1 MEKLEQYSLLDDQGN
16 LVRVSSHGPS
26 IDDIEINSVKSKKVK
41 NEKKKLSIVRFEFH
55 EIEEERK
62 FGKRFIKK
70 INSKSLNFFGELKN
84 INFIFSERRYT
95 KNIHIEMNMETEAAL
110 NAMRKFK
117 KEFYMCAKILLPGEK
132 SSNKKIENLNNN
144 KLRKIYQ
151 FSISRIFGD
160 KARVKIVVAQ

>member
-41 NEKKKLSIVRFEFH
+41 NEKKKSIVRFEFH
-55 EIEEERK
+55 EAEEERK
-62 FGKRFIKK
+62 FGKHFVKK
-70 INSKSLNFFGELKN
+70 INSKSLKFFGELKN

-95 KNIHIEMNMETEAAL
+95 KNIHIEMNMNTEAAL

-117 KEFYMCAKILLPGEK
+117 KEYYMCARFVLPGEK
-132 SSNKKIENLNNN
+132 SSNKKIENLNKN